1 MRRLVALLCVVSMI
15 VLYGCMLFG
24 TSPKETG
31 IAKEDIEVSSEEDS
45 MSSEEEETSEYT
57 EEESS
62 EDFSSEETSEIF
74 EETSE
79 EISIEESSCFE
90 DKESSEDTII
100 EENSEEDS
108 NVITEEDNDKHLMG
122 GVSPPDIITNLNVV
136 IYNYHSTGYNTEDA
150 IIYLNDIKYY
160 LDLYAPKGMWKS
172 AVMAQAYT
180 EGGAGKDRGVYARTN
195 NCFGITAGPGWTG
208 YVYARNTGR
217 VYKDYA
223 TAMRYGESQRTYG
236 GGGPNLFRAYDSI
249 ESSVKD
255 YIILIST
262 TSYAGAL
269 ETNSPERYL
278 QYLLNRRY
286 GEQYMYYTWT
296 SLIHKFNLKQY
307 DN

>member
-1 MRRLVALLCVVSMI
+1 
-15 VLYGCMLFG
+15 MLFG

-57 EEESS
+57 EEESN
-62 EDFSSEETSEIF
+62 EDFSFDETSEVF

-90 DKESSEDTII
+90 DEESSEDTTI
-100 EENSEEDS
+100 EESSEEDS

-122 GVSPPDIITNLNVV
+122 VSPPDIITDLNVI
-136 IYNYHSTGYNTEDA
+136 IYNYHSSGYNTEDA
-150 IIYLNDIKYY
+150 LIYLNDIKYY
-160 LDLYAPKGMWKS
+160 LDLYAPEGMWIS
-172 AVMAQAYT
+172 AAMAQAYT
-180 EGGAGKDRGVYARTN
+180 EGGAGKDQGVYARTN
-195 NCFGITAGPGWTG
+195 NCFGITAGPGWSG

-217 VYKDYA
+217 VYKDYS
-223 TAMRYGESQRTYG
+223 TAVRYGETSRTYG
-236 GGGPNLFRAYDSI
+236 GGGPNLFRAYKNMED
-249 ESSVKD
+249 SVKD
-255 YIILIST
+255 YVNLIST
-262 TSYAGAL
+262 TGYSGAL
-269 ETNSPERYL
+269 NTNSPEEYL

-296 SLIHKFNLKQY
+296 SLIQQFNLKQY